1 MGIVLASFTLQCL
14 RMFEDDTIKMDDWII
29 FVTFIA
35 SFVVPLI
42 LYVFGMNKEKYLM
55 VDNMELSA
63 GSRGGELS
71 YIRASMLI
79 LNFPLLPMLAGVVGN
94 IHPECVDGKPSFQSS
109 TITTMYKFELARW
122 AVITYLAAMILGQT
136 MYSSNI
142 SVTSFLYHLVV
153 AAIAC
158 GLYSL
163 TSSACLFV

>member
-1 MGIVLASFTLQCL
+1 MGIVLVSFTLQCL
-14 RMFEDDTIKMDDWII
+14 RMFDGADDILTEDWII

-71 YIRASMLI
+71 YISASMLI

-94 IHPECVDGKPSFQSS
+94 IHPACKEGVAKFQLP
-109 TITTMYKFELARW
+109 TTPYKFELARW
-122 AVITYLAAMILGQT
+122 SVITYLAAMILGQT
-136 MYSSNI
+136 MYSSKI
-142 SVTSFLYHLVV
+142 SVASFLYHLVV

-163 TSSACLFV
+163 TSSACLL